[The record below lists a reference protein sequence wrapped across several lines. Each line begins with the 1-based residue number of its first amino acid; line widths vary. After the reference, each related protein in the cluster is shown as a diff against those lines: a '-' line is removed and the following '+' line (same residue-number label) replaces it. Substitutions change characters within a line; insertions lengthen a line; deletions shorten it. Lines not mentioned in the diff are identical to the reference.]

1 MEELLQEG
9 GQLLLILKKLA
20 SLHVLS
26 CGVQAEDEDEGD
38 CEGSKDVACS
48 QLTTSSL

>member
-9 GQLLLILKKLA
+9 VQLWRIFKKLA

-26 CGVQAEDEDEGD
+26 CAMQAEDADEGD